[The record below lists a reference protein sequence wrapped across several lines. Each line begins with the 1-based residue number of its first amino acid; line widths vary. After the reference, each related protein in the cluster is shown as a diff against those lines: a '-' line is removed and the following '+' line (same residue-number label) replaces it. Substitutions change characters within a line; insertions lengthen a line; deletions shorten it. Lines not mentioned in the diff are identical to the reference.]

1 MRIHGHTLRNRR
13 GVGAIIGGAFFLL
26 IMLVG
31 YMVYSFSIQAIN
43 NQQQVL
49 SDMRA
54 YDIERSREAFKSDTG
69 AIWSTDNLL
78 VSIQNIGPRP
88 ADIICIGIWDGT
100 LSEWNYYREDVPSFL
115 TVFDER
121 TGLWRPFSPPEQIQA
136 GSYKKFN
143 AYIPEILK
151 KTTDWTYKLQF
162 LTDKGTIYEVGYPDS
177 RYPS

>member
-1 MRIHGHTLRNRR
+1 MRVHGYTLRNRR
-13 GVGAIIGGAFFLL
+13 GVGSIIGGAFFLL

-54 YDIERSREAFKSDTG
+54 YDIERSREAFKSDKG
-69 AIWSTDNLL
+69 AIWSIDNLL

-88 ADIICIGIWDGT
+88 ANIICIGIWDGT
-100 LSEWNYYREDVPSFL
+100 QWDYSL
-115 TVFDER
+115 THVQVWDKEEE
-121 TGLWRPFSPPEQIQA
+121 TGEPLPVIIQS
-136 GSYKKFN
+136 GSYKTFK
-143 AYIPEILK
+143 ATIPGVIQYPP
-151 KTTDWTYKLQF
+151 DWTYKLQF

-177 RYPS
+177 SYPS